1 MVKRKQKGF
10 TMIEVIASMAVMS
23 VVILAISSVITDS
36 NALWGRLHNSVYG
49 VMPQDII
56 RTQRAFNKTCR
67 KATLRVMFL
76 SEDKE
81 TMCLYYFS
89 DHINPPYWPD
99 RYAMFYLDG
108 TDLKVEHGTLQFATI
123 NQNQELYTETLC
135 RDVQSLQF
143 ASQGL
148 SVQICMTV
156 NNGSREKTFTW
167 ASVRHN

>member
-49 VMPQDII
+49 VIPQDII

-123 NQNQELYTETLC
+123 NQNQKLYTETLC